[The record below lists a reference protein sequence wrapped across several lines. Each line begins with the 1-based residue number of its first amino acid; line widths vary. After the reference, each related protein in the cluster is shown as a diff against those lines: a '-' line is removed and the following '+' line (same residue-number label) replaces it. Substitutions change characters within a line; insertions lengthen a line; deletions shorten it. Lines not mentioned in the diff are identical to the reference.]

1 MRALEESTQGP
12 RAGVCG
18 AGESV
23 PLNRVSGEDLDGKVT
38 TKSGPGEGDWG
49 AMGGCAL
56 SRGMLGGKVSL
67 ALWKEEANWLELS
80 ELKGE
85 MSRGEGRGKRMKT
98 VHSE

>member
-1 MRALEESTQGP
+1 MQGP

-23 PLNRVSGEDLDGKVT
+23 PLNRVSGEDLDEKVT
-38 TKSGPGEGDWG
+38 TQSGPGEGNWG
-49 AMGGCAL
+49 AMGGGAL

-67 ALWKEEANWLELS
+67 ALWKEEAIWLELS

-85 MSRGEGRGKRMKT
+85 VRQGEGRGKRMKT